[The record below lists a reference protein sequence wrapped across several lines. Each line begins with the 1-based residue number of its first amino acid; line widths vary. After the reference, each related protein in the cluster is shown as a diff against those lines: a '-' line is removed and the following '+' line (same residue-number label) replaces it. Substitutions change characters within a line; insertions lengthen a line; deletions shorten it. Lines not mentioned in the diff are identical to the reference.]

1 MANLVVMPKL
11 GLTMKQGKI
20 VKWLKQ
26 EGQQVAAGEKLFEVA
41 TDKLTNE
48 VEATESGIVRKL
60 LAAEGDSVACLKPIA
75 IIGGAAE
82 DISGLLPADGGAG
95 IPEAAAKAAVKPA
108 IVQAAEVLPKEPL
121 HTGRIVASPAAKKL
135 AKESGAD
142 LAYIKGTGPK
152 GRISLKDVELH
163 NAVQTPKATP
173 MAVKTAQAMGISL
186 QEVQSLDRITKQ
198 DVVVHYEKQLSKTAA
213 NPIETRQSMSQMRRV
228 IAERMSD
235 SWQISPAVTYDID
248 VDMTQLQK
256 LKDQLKEEQKL
267 TYTDFLIKLV
277 SEALLEFPLL
287 NASVDG
293 EEIITR
299 NYVNMGVAVA
309 IENGLVVPVIPYANT
324 KGLRAISE
332 QVKELAYKA
341 KANLLSSDEMTGGTF
356 TITNLG
362 MYGIQSFSPII
373 NQPEVAIL
381 GVNTIKETPVYENGS
396 LVAKPMMRLS
406 LTADHRVADGAVA
419 AQFLYRIKQYIEKP
433 GMLLL

>member
-1 MANLVVMPKL
+1 MVNLVVMPKL

-20 VKWLKQ
+20 IKWFKQ
-26 EGQQVAAGEKLFEVA
+26 EGQRVEAGEKLFEVA

-48 VEATESGIVRKL
+48 IEAAESGIVRKL
-60 LAAEGDSVACLKPIA
+60 LAAPGESVACLKPIA
-75 IIGGAAE
+75 IIGGAEE
-82 DISGLLPADGGAG
+82 DISGLLPPEGGAG
-95 IPEAAAKAAVKPA
+95 ISEAAPKAETKRAA
-108 IVQAAEVLPKEPL
+108 VQAAEVIPKEPL

-135 AKESGAD
+135 ARERGAD

-152 GRISLKDVELH
+152 GRIRLKDVELH
-163 NAVQTPKATP
+163 HGVQVPKATP
-173 MAVKTAQAMGISL
+173 MAVKTAQTMGINL

-198 DVVVHYEKQLSKTAA
+198 DVVLHYEKQLSKTAA
-213 NPIETRQSMSQMRRV
+213 DPIETRQAMSQMRKV

-235 SWQISPAVTYDID
+235 SWHTSPAVTYDIE

-256 LKDQLKEEQKL
+256 LKDQLKEEKKL

-287 NASVDG
+287 NASVEG
-293 EEIITR
+293 EEIIIR

-309 IENGLVVPVIPYANT
+309 VENGLVVPVIPYANT
-324 KGLRAISE
+324 KGLRVISE
-332 QVKELAYKA
+332 QVKELSYKA

-362 MYGIQSFSPII
+362 MYGIHSFSPII

-381 GVNTIKETPVYENGS
+381 GVNAIRETPIFENGS
-396 LVAKPMMRLS
+396 VVSKPIMKLS

-419 AQFLYRIKQYIEKP
+419 AQFLHRIKQYIEKP